1 MSGLSAIH
9 GFDRQR
15 LILALI
21 LAATALYLIAV
32 APGFRYR
39 RAARTMAVTVYAA
52 ALSASARGSCCG
64 SPRPI
69 SDAES
74 ASERYLKF

>member
-1 MSGLSAIH
+1 MSGLTAIH
-9 GFDRQR
+9 GIDRQR

-39 RAARTMAVTVYAA
+39 RVARTMAISVYAVA
-52 ALSASARGSCCG
+52 FIGVCAWVVLWFSE
-64 SPRPI
+64 
-69 SDAES
+69 AEVG
-74 ASERYLKF
+74 R

>member
-1 MSGLSAIH
+1 MSGLSTIH
-9 GFDRQR
+9 GLDRQR

-39 RAARTMAVTVYAA
+39 RAARTMAISVYAVA
-52 ALSASARGSCCG
+52 FIGACAWVVLWFTEADIGR
-64 SPRPI
+64 
-69 SDAES
+69 
-74 ASERYLKF
+74 

>member
-9 GFDRQR
+9 GLDRQR

-21 LAATALYLIAV
+21 LAATALYLLAV

-39 RAARTMAVTVYAA
+39 RAARILAVTVYAA
-52 ALSASARGSCCG
+52 AFIGVVAWVLLWF
-64 SPRPI
+64 
-69 SDAES
+69 AE
-74 ASERYLKF
+74 ADIGR

>member
-1 MSGLSAIH
+1 MSGLSTIH
-9 GFDRQR
+9 GLDRQR

-39 RAARTMAVTVYAA
+39 RAARTMAISVYAVA
-52 ALSASARGSCCG
+52 FIGACAWVLLWFVEADSGR
-64 SPRPI
+64 
-69 SDAES
+69 
-74 ASERYLKF
+74 

>member
-1 MSGLSAIH
+1 MNGLSAIH

-21 LAATALYLIAV
+21 LAATALYLLAV

-39 RAARTMAVTVYAA
+39 RAARTMAVSVYAA
-52 ALSASARGSCCG
+52 AFVGVCAWVFLWFTEADIGR
-64 SPRPI
+64 
-69 SDAES
+69 
-74 ASERYLKF
+74 

>member
-1 MSGLSAIH
+1 MSGFGEFH
-9 GFDRQR
+9 GIDRQR

-39 RAARTMAVTVYAA
+39 RAARTLAVTVYAIA
-52 ALSASARGSCCG
+52 FIGAVAWMLLWFLEPDIGR
-64 SPRPI
+64 
-69 SDAES
+69 
-74 ASERYLKF
+74 

>member
-1 MSGLSAIH
+1 MSGAMS
-9 GFDRQR
+9 GFEGIDRQR

-39 RAARTMAVTVYAA
+39 RAARTLAISVYAVTFIGVCAWV
-52 ALSASARGSCCG
+52 LLWFTEGDIGR
-64 SPRPI
+64 
-69 SDAES
+69 
-74 ASERYLKF
+74 

>member
-21 LAATALYLIAV
+21 LAATALYLVAV

-52 ALSASARGSCCG
+52 VFIGVCAWIVLWFTE
-64 SPRPI
+64 
-69 SDAES
+69 SDIG
-74 ASERYLKF
+74 R